1 MEVLNM
7 LTNGQYILRQ
17 LTAFSL
23 GVISMPVTENFVSG
37 YWYLLAFPI
46 VYFILNKGI
55 LFVQQT
61 KRAKELQISRKEFLH
76 IDEQLI
82 KAGKQAQALNQK
94 YVQVRSV
101 KSFRSIYD
109 MSKLSKRII
118 AIVRKDPQK
127 FYMIEDFFYAHL
139 PSAVELADKYALLT
153 KEQVTGTDIHLA
165 LNDARTTLKG
175 LHETMELDLK
185 QALATD
191 IESLRL
197 ELDFAKI
204 KNDSRRV
211 THLDDSEK

>member
-1 MEVLNM
+1 M

>member
-1 MEVLNM
+1 M

-23 GVISMPVTENFVSG
+23 GVIAMPIAENFVSG
-37 YWYLLAFPI
+37 YLYLLAFPI
-46 VYFILNKGI
+46 VYFTLNKGI
-55 LFVQQT
+55 LLFQQS
-61 KRAKELQISRKEFLH
+61 KRAKELRISRKEYLH
-76 IDEQLI
+76 IDEQLT
-82 KAGKQAQALNQK
+82 KASKQAQALTQK

-118 AIVRKDPQK
+118 AIVKQDPSK
-127 FYMIEDFFYAHL
+127 FYLIEDFFYAHL
-139 PSAVELADKYALLT
+139 PSALELADKYALLT

-165 LNDARTTLKG
+165 LNDARNTLKG

-185 QALATD
+185 QALSND

-204 KNDSRRV
+204 TNTNRRP
-211 THLDDSEK
+211 TSIEDQEK